1 MFTRSTGRRSLAA
14 MAGLTAGVASVVIG
28 PTAVNAQ
35 SVEPRDAQLGPDG
48 QAVEPDD
55 LPPAP
60 ASHGTC
66 FSWTVSPGFVG
77 STATQI
83 NVPTTARGN
92 NQRHC
97 LLRQGNN
104 TEGVFKLQDA
114 INKCYPAF
122 SSGVGFDGD
131 YGSNTARAVRQIQ
144 GFHGLTQDG
153 VYGPDT
159 KTAMNWP
166 AYRRGTNNFFRCV
179 LLRT

>member
-1 MFTRSTGRRSLAA
+1 
-14 MAGLTAGVASVVIG
+14 
-28 PTAVNAQ
+28 VNAQ

-66 FSWTVSPGFVG
+66 FSWTVSRGFVG
-77 STATQI
+77 NTATQI

-104 TEGVFKLQDA
+104 TDGVFKLQDA
-114 INKCYPAF
+114 INRCYPQF
-122 SSGVGFDGD
+122 SSGVGSDGN
-131 YGSNTARAVRQIQ
+131 YGRNTVRAVRQIQ
-144 GFHGLTQDG
+144 GAVGVSVDG
-153 VYGPDT
+153 AYGPET

-166 AYRRGTNNFFRCV
+166 AYRQDNGNFHRCV
-179 LLRT
+179 LLRSS